1 MERIYSP
8 KDMADLLN
16 IEASTLRKYANIL
29 EGAGYSFHKNDRGHR
44 GYYDKD
50 VITLRKLKELSEHSD
65 MTLEQSANA
74 VMTWVNASDV
84 SVGDTTDLVLYERF
98 NDEILSLKQV
108 ITQQQIML
116 NEQGKLLAS
125 INEKLDQQSAFLSN
139 RDQQIVNG
147 LRDMQETRKLI
158 AAAQEEEKTR
168 KGFFSSF
175 FGGKK

>member
-8 KDMADLLN
+8 KDMADLLG

-29 EGAGYSFHKNDRGHR
+29 EGVGYSFHKNERGHR

-84 SVGDTTDLVLYERF
+84 SVNATNELAIYERF
-98 NDEILSLKQV
+98 KSEIAELRDQVAYQQEILKQQ
-108 ITQQQIML
+108 TDLIMAMH
-116 NEQGKLLAS
+116 QKIDA
-125 INEKLDQQSAFLSN
+125 QSQFLSN
-139 RDQQIVNG
+139 RDHAIMNG
-147 LRDMQETRKLI
+147 LREIQETRKLI
-158 AAAQEEEKTR
+158 AAAEEEKSK
-168 KGFFSSF
+168 KGFFSSLF
-175 FGGKK
+175 SKK